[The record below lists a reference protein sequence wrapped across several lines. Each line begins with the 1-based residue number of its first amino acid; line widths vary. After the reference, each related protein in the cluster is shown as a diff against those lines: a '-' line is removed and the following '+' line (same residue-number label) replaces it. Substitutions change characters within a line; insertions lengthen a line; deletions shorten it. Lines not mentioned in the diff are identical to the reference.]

1 MKEKRFAAGANRD
14 TMNSIEEVGIEFAE
28 FAELALEAMRGIS
41 DKLELRKTI
50 TLKIREGD
58 LN

>member
-14 TMNSIEEVGIEFAE
+14 TMNSIEEVGIEI
-28 FAELALEAMRGIS
+28 AELALEAMRGIS

>member
-14 TMNSIEEVGIEFAE
+14 TMNSIEEVGIEFPE

-41 DKLELRKTI
+41 DKLEL
-50 TLKIREGD
+50 
-58 LN
+58 